1 MIDVRRLRVL
11 REVALRSS
19 ITAAAAALEYTPSAV
34 SQQIATLERETGV
47 ALLERRGRGIVLT
60 ASARALVKHADV
72 LLAQLERAE
81 AELATHRGRL
91 GGTLRLGA
99 FATSLHDLVPRALTQ
114 LAVVA
119 PDIAVHVTEAEP
131 DEALP
136 ALISHVFDVVIGF
149 EYDLVAGPRI
159 DGLHRRDLLIDPM
172 LAVGLPAA
180 IGPGPI
186 ALEELARQ
194 RWLLPPEDTYCG
206 QLVRRACEAAGFQP
220 GPAAICDDFAGLA
233 ALADAG
239 LGVALVPTLA
249 LSPDARRR
257 AISLVPG
264 LARRLFAA
272 VRDGAEEHPVLAT
285 TLTAFSHAAT
295 TPPTD

>member
-19 ITAAAAALEYTPSAV
+19 LTAAAAVLEYTPSAV
-34 SQQIATLERETGV
+34 SQQIAALERETGV

-60 ASARALVKHADV
+60 PSARALLKHADV
-72 LLAQLERAE
+72 VLAQLERAE
-81 AELATHRGRL
+81 AELATHTGQL

-99 FATSLHDLVPRALTQ
+99 FATGLLDLVPKALTQ

-136 ALISHVFDVVIGF
+136 ALISHVFDIAIGF
-149 EYDLVAGPRI
+149 EYDLVAGPQI
-159 DGLHRRDLLIDPM
+159 DGLYRRDLLIDPM
-172 LAVGLPAA
+172 IAVGVPAA
-180 IGPGPI
+180 ARPGPVG
-186 ALEELARQ
+186 LDELAME

-206 QLVRRACEAAGFQP
+206 QLVRRACEAAGFKP
-220 GPAAICDDFAGLA
+220 EPAAICQDFRGLA
-233 ALADAG
+233 ALANAG

-249 LSPDARRR
+249 LTPDARRS
-257 AISLVPG
+257 ATALVPG

-285 TLTAFSHAAT
+285 TLTAFAHAAA
-295 TPPTD
+295 TPL

>member
-34 SQQIATLERETGV
+34 SQQIAALERETGV
-47 ALLERRGRGIVLT
+47 ALLQRRGRGIVLT
-60 ASARALVKHADV
+60 PSARALLKHADV
-72 LLAQLERAE
+72 VLAQLERAE
-81 AELATHRGRL
+81 AELATHTGRL
-91 GGTLRLGA
+91 GGTLRIGA
-99 FATSLHDLVPRALTQ
+99 FATGLEGLVPRALIQ
-114 LAVVA
+114 LATVA

-136 ALISHVFDVVIGF
+136 ALISNVFDIAIGF

-172 LAVGLPAA
+172 LVVGLPVEA
-180 IGPGPI
+180 GPGPVG
-186 ALEELARQ
+186 LEELAMK

-206 QLVRRACEAAGFQP
+206 QLVRRACEASGFQP
-220 GPAAICDDFAGLA
+220 EPAAICSDFRGLV
-233 ALADAG
+233 ALANTG

-249 LSPDARRR
+249 LTPDARRR
-257 AISLVPG
+257 AAALLPG

-272 VRDGAEEHPVLAT
+272 VRDGAEDHPVLAT
-285 TLTAFSHAAT
+285 TLTAFGHAAA
-295 TPPTD
+295 TPLPA